1 LTEFTHFSGAVVDL
15 DAASSSQVVVSPA
28 VTLRVRPLSVN
39 AQEQLESLATVRGLV
54 EQYLAGD
61 ELAIPAL
68 PEVAVRV
75 VRSGTKNSG
84 NAHILAEIIH
94 ADCALTDYVLRIA
107 SSAAK
112 RPALPITSL
121 QHAIA
126 WLGLDDVANIAFTLA
141 LQGKMLHVEGQHR
154 KARRL
159 WRHSLASALWARQL
173 AHILARETGLCYLSG
188 LLHNIGKAVT
198 LGAVHDVSQRAGL
211 ALAGSEYDSLIDIF
225 NRDVGRRVVSAWA
238 LPPPVPTIVARWDS
252 YTSAGAV
259 RWESNVVNVAHK
271 LADYTLHEPCMLTR
285 ELLVMDQGYR
295 DLGLSAQDAEPLFD
309 SSVAINAELDRYLS
323 P

>member
-1 LTEFTHFSGAVVDL
+1 MRH
-15 DAASSSQVVVSPA
+15 
-28 VTLRVRPLSVN
+28 LSAN
-39 AQEQLESLATVRGLV
+39 TQEELESLGVVRGLL
-54 EQYLAGD
+54 EQYVGGN
-61 ELAIPAL
+61 ELVIPTL
-68 PEVAVRV
+68 PDVAVRV

-84 NAHILAEIIH
+84 SAHMLAEIIH
-94 ADCALTDYVLRIA
+94 ADCALTEYVLRIA

-173 AHILARETGLCYLSG
+173 AHLLVRETGLCYLCG
-188 LLHNIGKAVT
+188 LLHNIGRAVT
-198 LGAVHDVSQRAGL
+198 LGAVHDVAQRAGL
-211 ALAGSEYDSLIDIF
+211 ELAGNDYDGLIEIF
-225 NRDVGRRVVSAWA
+225 SREVGERVVSAWA
-238 LPPPVPTIVARWDS
+238 LPPPVLNVVARWDN
-252 YTSAGAV
+252 YASAGAV

-271 LADYTLHEPCMLTR
+271 LADFTLHEPCMLTR
-285 ELLVMDQGYR
+285 ELLLMDRGFR
-295 DLGLSAQDAEPLFD
+295 DLGLSAQDAEALFA
-309 SSVAINAELDRYLS
+309 STVAINAELDRYLS

>member
-1 LTEFTHFSGAVVDL
+1 M
-15 DAASSSQVVVSPA
+15 
-28 VTLRVRPLSVN
+28 
-39 AQEQLESLATVRGLV
+39 RGLL
-54 EQYLAGD
+54 EQYVGGS
-61 ELAIPAL
+61 ELVIPTL

-84 NAHILAEIIH
+84 SAHMLAEIVH
-94 ADCALTDYVLRIA
+94 SDCALTEYVLRIA

-141 LQGKMLHVEGQHR
+141 LQGKMLHVDGQHR

-173 AHILARETGLCYLSG
+173 AHTLARETGLCYLSG

-198 LGAVHDVSQRAGL
+198 LGAVHDVAQRAGL
-211 ALAGSEYDSLIDIF
+211 ALAGSDYDLLIDIF

-238 LPPPVPTIVARWDS
+238 LPPPVPAVVARWDS
-252 YTSAGAV
+252 YASAGVV

-271 LADYTLHEPCMLTR
+271 LADYTLHEPSMLTR
-285 ELLVMDQGYR
+285 ELLVMDQGYL
-295 DLGLSAQDAEPLFD
+295 DPGLSAQDAEPLFD

>member
-1 LTEFTHFSGAVVDL
+1 M
-15 DAASSSQVVVSPA
+15 SSQVIVSAA
-28 VTLRVRPLSVN
+28 VTHRVSYPSV
-39 AQEQLESLATVRGLV
+39 APPAAASAKTQGELDRLGVLCGLV
-54 EQYLAGD
+54 ERHIARD
-61 ELAIPAL
+61 ELAIPSL

-84 NAHILAEIIH
+84 NAHHLAEIIH
-94 ADCALTDYVLRIA
+94 GDVALTKYVLRIA

-112 RPALPITSL
+112 RPSSPITSL

-141 LQGKMLHVEGQHR
+141 LQGKMLNVEGQQR

-173 AHILARETGLCYLSG
+173 AHFLGRETGLCYLCG

-198 LGAVHDVSQRAGL
+198 LGVVHEVAQHGGRQLAGL
-211 ALAGSEYDSLIDIF
+211 QLAGSDYNALIEVF
-225 NRDVGRRVVSAWA
+225 SGEVGRRVISAWA

-252 YTSAGAV
+252 YPLAGAV
-259 RWESNVVNVAHK
+259 RWESNVVNVAHRF
-271 LADYTLHEPCMLTR
+271 ADFTLHEPCMLTR
-285 ELLVMDQGYR
+285 ELLVLDQGYR
-295 DLGLSAQDAEPLFD
+295 DLGLLTQDAEPLFD
-309 SSVAINAELDRYLS
+309 STVAINAELDRYLS